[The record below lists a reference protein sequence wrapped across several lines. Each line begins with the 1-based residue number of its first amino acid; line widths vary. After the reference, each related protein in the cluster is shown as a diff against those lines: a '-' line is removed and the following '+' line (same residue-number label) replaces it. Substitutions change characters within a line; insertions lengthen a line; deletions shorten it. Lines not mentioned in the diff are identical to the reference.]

1 MEKIQLYKVKK
12 VNVRFFMWFSL
23 FFVIFGLVDLINA
36 SINGFNSKFPG
47 GDWLSVIYIL
57 QGITFALMGYQQ
69 MKRGQYFIEC
79 DDKEFKYLIPKS
91 KTVKCLAIADMEELI
106 MDGIDIR
113 FQVKEIEHHIR
124 LEHIEWKELNSVKE
138 LIWDL
143 SLRLSQNNA

>member
-1 MEKIQLYKVKK
+1 MERIQIYKVKK

-36 SINGFNSKFPG
+36 FINGFSTKFPG

-69 MKRGQYFIEC
+69 MKRGKYFIEC
-79 DDKEFKYLIPKS
+79 NEKEFKYLIPKS
-91 KTVKCLAIADMEELI
+91 KSLKCVFIADIEELK

-113 FQVKEIEHHIR
+113 FQAKETEYHIR
-124 LEHIEWKELNSVKE
+124 LEHIEWKELNRVKE
-138 LIWDL
+138 LIGDL
-143 SLRLSQNNA
+143 SLRLS